1 MSVQKVQWWR
11 TCEGL
16 MEENDKD
23 RRIRRRIRKVRARRT
38 AEDRV
43 RSVIVVP
50 PPRSRSSTPP
60 PPHTRRVEG

>member
-1 MSVQKVQWWR
+1 MQKVQWWR

-16 MEENDKD
+16 GEEDED

-50 PPRSRSSTPP
+50 PRDPDPA
-60 PPHTRRVEG
+60 RRHLPTQGG